1 MSEINVNIVE
11 KTIKAN
17 RTPLGILGSKMFGQD
32 VFTPQTRMF
41 NPDHGKVL
49 EQVKQGSNVNLVLNR
64 SPRRF
69 AIGYITI
76 ESMATKLNA
85 IGDVVCRLNEGTDNQ
100 IDIPLGENC
109 TKFGETTEEAVQKA
123 LKDKNSKS
131 VFADPKDLCGILN
144 DLNRG
149 EISRLDAMIEQLQK
163 AKAQC
168 LSAIAANEK
177 IVADYEREK
186 ADSKPAD
193 NIAQFHGGCFN
204 REEC

>member
-11 KTIKAN
+11 TTIKSN
-17 RTPLGILGSKMFGQD
+17 RTPLSILGGKMFGQD
-32 VFTPQTRMF
+32 VFTPQTRFF
-41 NPDHGKVL
+41 NPDHDKVL
-49 EQVKQGSNVNLVLNR
+49 EQAKQNSNVDLVLNR

-76 ESMATKLNA
+76 ESMATKQNA
-85 IGDVVCRLNEGTDNQ
+85 IGDVVCRLNEGTDHQ
-100 IDIPLGENC
+100 IDIPLSQNS

-123 LKDKNSKS
+123 LKDKNSKA
-131 VFADPKDLCGILN
+131 VFADPKDLSGILN

-149 EISRLDAMIEQLQK
+149 EIARLDNIIEQAQK

-168 LSAIAANEK
+168 MSAIAANEK

-186 ADSKPAD
+186 AESKPAD
-193 NIAQFHGGCFN
+193 HIA
-204 REEC
+204 

>member
-11 KTIKAN
+11 TTIKSN
-17 RTPLGILGSKMFGQD
+17 RTPLSLLGGRMFGQD

-41 NPDHGKVL
+41 NPDHDKIL
-49 EQVKQGSNVNLVLNR
+49 EQAKQSSNVNLVLNR

-76 ESMATKLNA
+76 ESMATKQNA
-85 IGDVVCRLNEGTDNQ
+85 IGDVVCRLNEGTEHQ
-100 IDIPLGENC
+100 IDIPLSENS
-109 TKFGETTEEAVQKA
+109 TKFGETTEEAVQNA
-123 LKDKNSKS
+123 LKDKNSKA
-131 VFADPKDLCGILN
+131 VFSDPKDLSGILN

-149 EISRLDAMIEQLQK
+149 EIARLDAIIEQAQK

-177 IVADYEREK
+177 IVADYERQK

-193 NIAQFHGGCFN
+193 KIA
-204 REEC
+204 

>member
-11 KTIKAN
+11 TTIKSN
-17 RTPLGILGSKMFGQD
+17 RTPLSILGGKMFGQD
-32 VFTPQTRMF
+32 VFTPQTRFF
-41 NPDHGKVL
+41 NPDHDKVL
-49 EQVKQGSNVNLVLNR
+49 EQAKQNSNVDLVLNR

-76 ESMATKLNA
+76 ESMATKQNA
-85 IGDVVCRLNEGTDNQ
+85 IGDVVCRLNEGTDHQ
-100 IDIPLGENC
+100 IDIPLGQNS

-123 LKDKNSKS
+123 LKDKNSKA
-131 VFADPKDLCGILN
+131 VFADPKDLSGILN

-149 EISRLDAMIEQLQK
+149 EIARLDNFIEQAQK

-168 LSAIAANEK
+168 MSAIAANEK

-186 ADSKPAD
+186 AESKPAD
-193 NIAQFHGGCFN
+193 HIA
-204 REEC
+204 

>member
-11 KTIKAN
+11 TIIKSN
-17 RTPLGILGSKMFGQD
+17 RTPLSLLGAKMFGQD

-41 NPDHGKVL
+41 NPDHDKIL
-49 EQVKQGSNVNLVLNR
+49 EQAKQGSNVNLVLNR

-76 ESMATKLNA
+76 ESMATKQNA
-85 IGDVVCRLNEGTDNQ
+85 IGDVVCRLNEGTDHQ
-100 IDIPLGENC
+100 IDIPLGGNS
-109 TKFGETTEEAVQKA
+109 TKFGETTEEAVQNA
-123 LKDKNSKS
+123 LKDKNSKA
-131 VFADPKDLCGILN
+131 VFSDPKDLSGILN

-149 EISRLDAMIEQLQK
+149 EIARLDAIIEQAQK

-177 IVADYEREK
+177 IVADYERQK

-193 NIAQFHGGCFN
+193 KIA
-204 REEC
+204 

>member
-11 KTIKAN
+11 KAIKIN
-17 RTPLGILGSKMFGQD
+17 RTPLSLLGGSLFGQD

-41 NPDHGKVL
+41 NPDHDKVL
-49 EQVKQGSNVNLVLNR
+49 EQAKQCSNVSLVLNR

-76 ESMATKLNA
+76 ESMITKQNS
-85 IGDVVCRLNEGTDNQ
+85 IGDVVCRLNEGTDSQ
-100 IDIPLGENC
+100 IDIPLSENS

-123 LKDKNSKS
+123 LKDKNSKA

-149 EISRLDAMIEQLQK
+149 EITRLDGIIEQAQK

-177 IVADYEREK
+177 IVSDYEREK

-193 NIAQFHGGCFN
+193 HIA
-204 REEC
+204 

>member
-11 KTIKAN
+11 TTIKSN
-17 RTPLGILGSKMFGQD
+17 RTPLSILGGKMFGQD
-32 VFTPQTRMF
+32 VFTPQTRFF
-41 NPDHGKVL
+41 NPDHNKVL
-49 EQVKQGSNVNLVLNR
+49 EQAKQNSNVDLVLNR

-76 ESMATKLNA
+76 ESMATKQNA
-85 IGDVVCRLNEGTDNQ
+85 IGDVVCRLNEGTDHQ
-100 IDIPLGENC
+100 IDIPLGQNS

-123 LKDKNSKS
+123 LKDKNSKA
-131 VFADPKDLCGILN
+131 VFADPKDLSGILN

-149 EISRLDAMIEQLQK
+149 EIARLDNIIEQAQK

-168 LSAIAANEK
+168 MSAIAANEK

-186 ADSKPAD
+186 AESKPAD
-193 NIAQFHGGCFN
+193 HIA
-204 REEC
+204 

>member
-11 KTIKAN
+11 TTIKSN
-17 RTPLGILGSKMFGQD
+17 RTPLSILGGRMFGQD
-32 VFTPQTRMF
+32 VFTPQTRFF
-41 NPDHGKVL
+41 NPDHDKVL
-49 EQVKQGSNVNLVLNR
+49 EQAKQNSNVDLVLNR

-76 ESMATKLNA
+76 ESMATKQNA
-85 IGDVVCRLNEGTDNQ
+85 IGDVVCRLNEGTDHQ
-100 IDIPLGENC
+100 IDIPLGQNS

-123 LKDKNSKS
+123 LKDKNSKA
-131 VFADPKDLCGILN
+131 VFADPKDLSGILN

-149 EISRLDAMIEQLQK
+149 EIARLDNIIEQAQK

-168 LSAIAANEK
+168 MSAIAANEK

-186 ADSKPAD
+186 AESKPAD
-193 NIAQFHGGCFN
+193 HIA
-204 REEC
+204 

>member
-11 KTIKAN
+11 TTIKSN
-17 RTPLGILGSKMFGQD
+17 RTPLSILGGKMFGQD
-32 VFTPQTRMF
+32 VFTPQTRFF
-41 NPDHGKVL
+41 NPDHDKVL
-49 EQVKQGSNVNLVLNR
+49 EQAKQNSNVDLVLNR

-76 ESMATKLNA
+76 ESMATKQNA
-85 IGDVVCRLNEGTDNQ
+85 IGDVVCRLNEGTDHQ
-100 IDIPLGENC
+100 IDIPLGENS

-123 LKDKNSKS
+123 LKDKNSKA

-149 EISRLDAMIEQLQK
+149 EITRLDGIIEKAQK

-186 ADSKPAD
+186 AESKPAD
-193 NIAQFHGGCFN
+193 HIA
-204 REEC
+204 

>member
-11 KTIKAN
+11 TTIKSN
-17 RTPLGILGSKMFGQD
+17 RTPLSMLGAQMFGQD
-32 VFTPQTRMF
+32 VFTPQTRLF
-41 NPDHGKVL
+41 NPDHDKVL
-49 EQVKQGSNVNLVLNR
+49 EQAKQSSNVNLVLNR

-69 AIGYITI
+69 SIGYITI
-76 ESMATKLNA
+76 ESMATKQNA

-123 LKDKNSKS
+123 LKDNNSKA
-131 VFADPKDLCGILN
+131 VFSDPKDLGGILN

-149 EISRLDAMIEQLQK
+149 EIARLDAMIEQLQK

-168 LSAIAANEK
+168 VSAISANEK
-177 IVADYEREK
+177 IIADYERQK
-186 ADSKPAD
+186 AESKPAD
-193 NIAQFHGGCFN
+193 KIA
-204 REEC
+204 

>member
-11 KTIKAN
+11 TTIKSN
-17 RTPLGILGSKMFGQD
+17 RTPLSLLGGRMFGQD

-41 NPDHGKVL
+41 NPDHDKIL
-49 EQVKQGSNVNLVLNR
+49 EQAKQSSNVNLVLNR

-76 ESMATKLNA
+76 ESMATKQNA
-85 IGDVVCRLNEGTDNQ
+85 IGDVVCRLNEGTEHQ
-100 IDIPLGENC
+100 IDIPLSENS
-109 TKFGETTEEAVQKA
+109 TKFGETTEEAVQNA
-123 LKDKNSKS
+123 LKDKNSKA
-131 VFADPKDLCGILN
+131 VFSDPKDLSGILN

-149 EISRLDAMIEQLQK
+149 EIARLDAIIEQAQK

-177 IVADYEREK
+177 IVADYERQK

-193 NIAQFHGGCFN
+193 KIAQNSWRLF
-204 REEC
+204 

>member
-11 KTIKAN
+11 NTIKLN
-17 RTPLGILGSKMFGQD
+17 RTPLSMLGAKMFGQD

-41 NPDHGKVL
+41 NPDHDKVL
-49 EQVKQGSNVNLVLNR
+49 EQAKQSSNVNLVLNR

-76 ESMATKLNA
+76 ESMATKQNA
-85 IGDVVCRLNEGTDNQ
+85 IGDVVCRLNEGTEHQ
-100 IDIPLGENC
+100 IDIPLGENSA
-109 TKFGETTEEAVQKA
+109 KFGETTEEAVQNA
-123 LKDKNSKS
+123 LKDKNSKA
-131 VFADPKDLCGILN
+131 VFSDPKDLSGILN

-149 EISRLDAMIEQLQK
+149 EIARLDAIIEQAQK

-177 IVADYEREK
+177 IVSDYERQK

-193 NIAQFHGGCFN
+193 KIA
-204 REEC
+204 

>member
-11 KTIKAN
+11 TTIKSN
-17 RTPLGILGSKMFGQD
+17 RTPLSILGGKMFGQD
-32 VFTPQTRMF
+32 VFTPQTRFF
-41 NPDHGKVL
+41 NPDHDKVL
-49 EQVKQGSNVNLVLNR
+49 EQAKQNSNVDLVLNR

-76 ESMATKLNA
+76 ESMATKQNA
-85 IGDVVCRLNEGTDNQ
+85 IGDVVCRLNEGTDHQ
-100 IDIPLGENC
+100 IDIPLGQNS

-123 LKDKNSKS
+123 LKDKNSKA
-131 VFADPKDLCGILN
+131 VFADPKDLSGILN

-149 EISRLDAMIEQLQK
+149 EIARLDNIIEQAQK

-168 LSAIAANEK
+168 MSAIAANEK

-186 ADSKPAD
+186 AESKPAD
-193 NIAQFHGGCFN
+193 HIA
-204 REEC
+204 

>member
-11 KTIKAN
+11 TTIKSN
-17 RTPLGILGSKMFGQD
+17 RTPLSILGGKMFGQD
-32 VFTPQTRMF
+32 VFTPQTRFF
-41 NPDHGKVL
+41 NPDHDKVL
-49 EQVKQGSNVNLVLNR
+49 EQAKQNSNVDLVLNR

-76 ESMATKLNA
+76 ESMATKQNA
-85 IGDVVCRLNEGTDNQ
+85 IGDVVCRLNEGTDHQ
-100 IDIPLGENC
+100 IDIPLGESS

-123 LKDKNSKS
+123 LKDKNSKA

-149 EISRLDAMIEQLQK
+149 EIARLDAVIEQAQK

-186 ADSKPAD
+186 AESKPAD
-193 NIAQFHGGCFN
+193 HIA
-204 REEC
+204 

>member
-11 KTIKAN
+11 TTIKSN
-17 RTPLGILGSKMFGQD
+17 RTPLSLLGGRMFGQD
-32 VFTPQTRMF
+32 VFIPQTRMF
-41 NPDHGKVL
+41 NPDHDKVL
-49 EQVKQGSNVNLVLNR
+49 EQAKQGSNVNLVLNR

-76 ESMATKLNA
+76 ESMATKQNA
-85 IGDVVCRLNEGTDNQ
+85 IGDVVCRLNEGTEHQ
-100 IDIPLGENC
+100 IDIPLGENS
-109 TKFGETTEEAVQKA
+109 TKFGETTEEAVQNA
-123 LKDKNSKS
+123 LKDKNSKA
-131 VFADPKDLCGILN
+131 VFSDPKDLSGILN

-149 EISRLDAMIEQLQK
+149 EIARLEAIIEQANK

-177 IVADYEREK
+177 IVANYERQK

-193 NIAQFHGGCFN
+193 KIA
-204 REEC
+204 

>member
-11 KTIKAN
+11 TTIKSN
-17 RTPLGILGSKMFGQD
+17 RTPLSMLGAKMFGQD

-41 NPDHGKVL
+41 NPDHDKVL
-49 EQVKQGSNVNLVLNR
+49 EQAKQSSNVNLVLNR

-76 ESMATKLNA
+76 ESMIAKQNA
-85 IGDVVCRLNEGTDNQ
+85 IGDVVCRLNEGTEHQ
-100 IDIPLGENC
+100 IDIPLGENSA
-109 TKFGETTEEAVQKA
+109 KFGETTEEAVQNA
-123 LKDKNSKS
+123 LKDKNSKA
-131 VFADPKDLCGILN
+131 VFSDPKDLSGILN

-149 EISRLDAMIEQLQK
+149 EIARLDAIIEQAQK

-177 IVADYEREK
+177 IVSDYERQKTE
-186 ADSKPAD
+186 SKPAD
-193 NIAQFHGGCFN
+193 KIA
-204 REEC
+204 

>member
-11 KTIKAN
+11 TTIKSN
-17 RTPLGILGSKMFGQD
+17 RTPLSMLGAQMFGQD

-41 NPDHGKVL
+41 NPDHDKIL
-49 EQVKQGSNVNLVLNR
+49 EQAKQSSNVNLVLNR

-76 ESMATKLNA
+76 ESMATKQNA
-85 IGDVVCRLNEGTDNQ
+85 IGDVVCRLNEGTEHQ
-100 IDIPLGENC
+100 IDIPLGENSA
-109 TKFGETTEEAVQKA
+109 KFGETTEEAVQNA
-123 LKDKNSKS
+123 LKDKNSKA
-131 VFADPKDLCGILN
+131 VFSDPKDLSGILN

-149 EISRLDAMIEQLQK
+149 EIARLDAIIEQAQK

-177 IVADYEREK
+177 IVSDYERQK

-193 NIAQFHGGCFN
+193 KIA
-204 REEC
+204 

>member
-11 KTIKAN
+11 TTIKSN
-17 RTPLGILGSKMFGQD
+17 RTPLSMLGAKMFGQD

-41 NPDHGKVL
+41 NPDHDKVL
-49 EQVKQGSNVNLVLNR
+49 EQAKQGSNVNLVLNR

-69 AIGYITI
+69 SIGYITI

-100 IDIPLGENC
+100 IDIPLDES
-109 TKFGETTEEAVQKA
+109 TKFGETTEEAVQNA
-123 LKDKNSKS
+123 LKDKNSKA
-131 VFADPKDLCGILN
+131 VFSDPKDLGGILN

-149 EISRLDAMIEQLQK
+149 EITRLDAMIEQLQK

-168 LSAIAANEK
+168 VSAISANEK
-177 IVADYEREK
+177 IITDYERQK
-186 ADSKPAD
+186 AESKPAD
-193 NIAQFHGGCFN
+193 KIA
-204 REEC
+204 